1 MCLLRPLECVVW
13 ARGLVVSGD
22 FWNALQNASGTLHP
36 LGGRREICGKL
47 TGRSNWAKWVGGD
60 TRLCGSWGHP
70 LPPPGAL
77 ALTSG
82 EMAEVTPSYM
92 LPLLPCSFR
101 LPRDLVRT
109 GLSPCPAPC

>member
-1 MCLLRPLECVVW
+1 MSSGPAASWFLETSGMPCRTLL
-13 ARGLVVSGD
+13 GLY
-22 FWNALQNASGTLHP
+22 TL
-36 LGGRREICGKL
+36 LGAGGKSVESRQAVA
-47 TGRSNWAKWVGGD
+47 TGRSGSVGD

-101 LPRDLVRT
+101 LPRDLVRP